1 MSSLSLRTSNA
12 SNCKPHS
19 RWGKVY
25 KLVIEQDTTG
35 TRTENIQE
43 EKGTGRKSEKEK
55 DTDRK
60 RKHEEKERLK
70 EKANKDEERRNA
82 KQEAADKR
90 ATEAEVRKTK
100 ERAVRNA
107 NRAIA
112 KLTPLQL
119 SLSTSLSSKYIK
131 HVAEFATNMAKESHV
146 AVQMVLAA
154 AKKMV
159 QARSGPVEFK
169 YEADEL
175 SQVRVHRS
183 ILHTTPHP
191 RTSNLFIPPVWPHH
205 TSPPDFQL
213 FYTPSVVYVYSCGP
227 TGGNGCCEL

>member
-1 MSSLSLRTSNA
+1 MKS
-12 SNCKPHS
+12 
-19 RWGKVY
+19 G
-25 KLVIEQDTTG
+25 
-35 TRTENIQE
+35 ENV
-43 EKGTGRKSEKEK
+43 
-55 DTDRK
+55 
-60 RKHEEKERLK
+60 
-70 EKANKDEERRNA
+70 

-175 SQVRVHRS
+175 SQVRVHLS

-191 RTSNLFIPPVWPHH
+191 RTSNFVYPQCGHTTPHPRTSNCFIPPVWCMYIRVALQVA
-205 TSPPDFQL
+205 TDAVNSDKLLKGLLDTASKFACKRVDAQG
-213 FYTPSVVYVYSCGP
+213 S
-227 TGGNGCCEL
+227 